1 MKEILNNIRAKLV
14 MLTLNSQM
22 DQLLANLFQEKRERR
37 AQHEKENK
45 EAA

>member
-1 MKEILNNIRAKLV
+1 MKEILNNIRARLV
-14 MLTLNSQM
+14 MLTLNSQT
-22 DQLLANLFQEKRERR
+22 DQLLANLFQEEREGW